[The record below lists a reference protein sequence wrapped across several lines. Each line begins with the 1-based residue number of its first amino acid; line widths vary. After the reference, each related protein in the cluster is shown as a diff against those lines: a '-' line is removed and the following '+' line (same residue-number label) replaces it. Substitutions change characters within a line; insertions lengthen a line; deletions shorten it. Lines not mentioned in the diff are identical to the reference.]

1 MLALPINILVNFPNY
16 NRAVPPEDIDLL
28 NLVLDNWPQRILSYK
43 RGNVLYWQGDPVEN
57 LYVIQKGAVKISSV
71 SSSGK
76 IYLHG
81 ILGAGHLLG
90 ATDYFLDNIHETTA
104 EIVDKTSLIIIPL
117 SEFQTLLASDSNYS
131 ACVMRE
137 LAKEAKVHFSKAQD
151 LSFLDAQQRL
161 KHSLIKLAEEHGLET
176 EKGVEID
183 VNITHEDIA
192 ELVNANRTTI
202 TLCLQDLK
210 KLGYLRT
217 EGRRIILI
225 PVRHMN
231 ILDQLS
237 EAVISGTIGEAA
249 DLATTAIAE
258 EIDPVNVLN
267 ALMSGMKEVDRRY
280 SQGQMDVNDIMWS
293 STHMKEALPII
304 ETAIQREDIS
314 LSHIGR
320 IVFGTVQGDIHD
332 IGKTMVSM
340 LLSARGFE
348 VIDLGV
354 DISPEQFVEAV
365 KMYKPDIL
373 AMSALLTTT
382 QLEMKKVVKAL
393 EDAGIRDQVKVMI
406 GGAPTTPR
414 FSQEIG
420 ADGYAHEA
428 RGGVELAWGWC
439 SNPDD
444 RIPPLEL

>member
-1 MLALPINILVNFPNY
+1 MSSADANLLTIALQQWFERV
-16 NRAVPPEDIDLL
+16 R
-28 NLVLDNWPQRILSYK
+28 QYK

-57 LYVIQKGAVKISSV
+57 LFVVQKGAVKISSI

-76 IYLHG
+76 IYSHG

-90 ATDYFLDNIHETTA
+90 ATDYFLDSIHETTA
-104 EIVDKTSLIIIPL
+104 EVIDKTSLVVIPL
-117 SEFQTLLASDSNYS
+117 SEFQSLIERDSDFS
-131 ACVMRE
+131 AIVMRE

-161 KHSLIKLAEEHGLET
+161 KHSLIKLADEHGLET
-176 EKGVEID
+176 DKGIEID

-192 ELVNANRTTI
+192 ELINANRTTI
-202 TLCLQDLK
+202 TLCLQELK

-225 PVRHMN
+225 PVNHMN
-231 ILDQLS
+231 ILDRLS
-237 EAVISGTIGEAA
+237 EAVVSGGIGEAA
-249 DLATTAIAE
+249 DLASTAIE
-258 EIDPVNVLN
+258 ENIDPVKVLN

-280 SQGQMDVNDIMWS
+280 AQGQMDINDIMWS

-304 ETAIQREDIS
+304 ETAIQHEDIS
-314 LSHIGR
+314 LSHLGR
-320 IVFGTVQGDIHD
+320 IVFGTVKGDIHD
-332 IGKTMVSM
+332 IGKTMASM
-340 LLSARGFE
+340 LLRARGFE

-354 DISPEQFVEAV
+354 DISAEQFVEAV
-365 KMYKPDIL
+365 KEYKPDIL

-382 QLEMKKVVKAL
+382 QLEMKNVVKAL
-393 EDAGIRDQVKVMI
+393 EHVGLRNKIKVMI

-414 FSQEIG
+414 FAQDIG

-439 SNPDD
+439 SNPGD
-444 RIPPLEL
+444 RASTLEL

>member
-1 MLALPINILVNFPNY
+1 MCILTEVGIFPNY
-16 NRAVPPEDIDLL
+16 NFLVASKEINLSDLASTL
-28 NLVLDNWPQRILSYK
+28 WPKRTRPYK

-57 LYVIQKGAVKISSV
+57 LYVVQNGAVKISSI

-76 IYLHG
+76 IYSHG

-90 ATDYFLDNIHETTA
+90 ATDYFLDGIHETTA
-104 EIVDKTSLIIIPL
+104 EVVDKSSLIIISL
-117 SEFQTLLASDSNYS
+117 AEFQNLVEHDPYFSAS
-131 ACVMRE
+131 VMRE

-176 EKGVEID
+176 DKGVEID

-192 ELVNANRTTI
+192 ELINANRTTI

-225 PVRHMN
+225 PVNHMT
-231 ILDQLS
+231 ILDRLS
-237 EAVISGTIGEAA
+237 EAVVTGGVGEAA
-249 DLATTAIAE
+249 ELAGAAISE
-258 EIDPVNVLN
+258 NIDPVIVLN

-280 SQGQMDVNDIMWS
+280 AQGQMDISDIMWS

-304 ETAIQREDIS
+304 ETAIQHKDIN
-314 LSHIGR
+314 LRNLGR

-332 IGKTMVSM
+332 IGKTMTSM
-340 LLSARGFE
+340 LLRARGFE

-354 DISPEQFVEAV
+354 DISAERYVVAV
-365 KMYKPDIL
+365 KKYKPDIL

-382 QLEMKKVVKAL
+382 QAEMKNVVKAL
-393 EDAGIRDQVKVMI
+393 VNAGIRNKVKVMI

-414 FSQEIG
+414 FAQEIG
-420 ADGYAHEA
+420 ADGYAQDA

-439 SNPDD
+439 SNHDD
-444 RIPPLEL
+444 DFSLLKL